1 MLLKITLLIFKLS
14 SDLSIGGGSSAPPR
28 RSVYYCV
35 DHKEQG
41 KSSGES
47 SLDTSPCWKLF
58 KQFGAVCGNDKS
70 FLTKKEKRKKK
81 FRMVTCDQITSLINR
96 SGFTRIWASV
106 SNTNQYL
113 EKERR
118 LLCYAYTKIYAKAK
132 VWVIRVL

>member
-14 SDLSIGGGSSAPPR
+14 SDLSIRGGSSAPPR

-47 SLDTSPCWKLF
+47 SPDTSPCWKLS

-70 FLTKKEKRKKK
+70 FLTKKEKKIQNGD
-81 FRMVTCDQITSLINR
+81 VR
-96 SGFTRIWASV
+96 SDHVSYQQKWIDTDLGSGLTRIWALV
-106 SNTNQYL
+106 SNTDQYL

-118 LLCYAYTKIYAKAK
+118 LLCFVYTKIYAEAI
-132 VWVIRVL
+132 V